1 MGSPPTVW
9 RTLYARNNVTKR
21 ISVNLQ
27 NIDRRR
33 AANCKSANQPPKAH
47 HPSDGGLQLSREA
60 ILAPNGGFGDPIPGQ
75 SPALADAPPPE
86 PLTVKI
92 RTCPYFTGAIHT
104 PRNRSRDYWSAGKIR
119 TPDTSATICPLIYVL
134 LSPLAGRLALHTMV
148 FQIVNVMRRS
158 EPCPT

>member
-1 MGSPPTVW
+1 
-9 RTLYARNNVTKR
+9 
-21 ISVNLQ
+21 LQ

-60 ILAPNGGFGDPIPGQ
+60 VLAPNGGFGDPIPGR

-92 RTCPYFTGAIHT
+92 RTRPYFRAPFDMPHIFRVMTANSVRAPAEAFRSAAEPEQDFTGAIHAFEIGRAVNGR
-104 PRNRSRDYWSAGKIR
+104 PGK
-119 TPDTSATICPLIYVL
+119 
-134 LSPLAGRLALHTMV
+134 
-148 FQIVNVMRRS
+148 S
-158 EPCPT
+158 EHLTQARQFAR